1 MSDYN
6 ADVVIVGSGVAGSL
20 LALGLAQS
28 NAKVLIIEAG
38 DNIDRYKAIDNYMAT
53 PARNNDTPYSPINK
67 LAPYPPMMNPNDY
80 YIQMGPDQFQSNY
93 VKAVGGTTW
102 HWLGTS
108 LRFVENDFRMKSAYG
123 VGVDW
128 PIGYKDLEKWY
139 YKAEQALPVA
149 GDDKAA
155 LGVIRKDAYPTPPIP
170 MTYLDKIVE
179 KAFADISLPDAPE
192 IKLTVAS
199 TPQGRLSVDQDG
211 RPACCGSNNC
221 IPMCPVG
228 AKYDAS
234 MTVAKAVE
242 AGAQL
247 LTNATTTFVQT
258 DDDGNITGIKFKTPD
273 GEKTAT
279 GKIFVI
285 AAHAIE
291 TPKLLLMS
299 RSQKYPK
306 GLANSSNQVGRNL
319 MDHNC
324 VLAYGLTKEPVYPY
338 QSPLST
344 SGVEVVKDGAFRSK
358 RGAFRIEIGNDG
370 WSWPVGYPDVLAG
383 SLMTNAMKR
392 TGGRTHKKNLPLQTK
407 DESPVVP
414 QALYG
419 EKLRSAIKNNVAH
432 EIRFAFLVEQLP
444 DPNNRIEPA
453 FDELDSNGQPK
464 PRLYYKI
471 DDYCKAGIA
480 AAVETQK
487 KMLDA
492 LGCTEQHHSSPWGAG
507 HIVGT
512 TRMGDDPKT
521 SVVDKDL
528 RSHDHKNLFILGSN
542 TFPTVAASNP
552 TLTIAALSLRA
563 VSTIQKQLLE
573 MV

>member
-1 MSDYN
+1 MADYN
-6 ADVVIVGSGVAGSL
+6 ADVVIVGSGIAGSL
-20 LALGLAQS
+20 LALGLARS
-28 NAKVLIIEAG
+28 RAKVLIIEAG
-38 DNIDRYKAIDNYMAT
+38 DRIDRYKAIDNYMND
-53 PARNNDTPYSPINK
+53 PGRNNDTPYSPISK
-67 LAPYPPMMNPNDY
+67 LAPYPPMMNPDDY
-80 YIQMGPDQFQSNY
+80 YIQMGPDKFQSNY
-93 VKAVGGTTW
+93 IKAVGGTTW
-102 HWLGTS
+102 HWLGTA
-108 LRFVENDFRMKSAYG
+108 LRFVPNDFRMKSAYG
-123 VGVDW
+123 VGIDW
-128 PIGYKDLEKWY
+128 PIGYNELEDWY
-139 YKAEQALPVA
+139 YKAEQELPVA
-149 GDDKAA
+149 GDSKAP
-155 LGVIRKDAYPTPPIP
+155 LGVDRSKPYPTPAIP

-179 KAFADISLPDAPE
+179 KAFAGVSLPDAPE
-192 IKLTVAS
+192 IKLSVAS
-199 TPQGRLSVDQDG
+199 TPQGRLSVDRDG

-234 MTVAKAVE
+234 MTIQKAEELGV
-242 AGAQL
+242 QV
-247 LTNATTTFVQT
+247 LTNATANFIQT
-258 DDDGNITGIKFKTPD
+258 DDDGNITAIKFKTAQ

-299 RSQKYPK
+299 KSEKYPN
-306 GLANSSNQVGRNL
+306 GLANSSDQVGRNL

-370 WSWPVGYPDVLAG
+370 WSWPVGYPDVLAEALIK
-383 SLMTNAMKR
+383 S
-392 TGGRTHKKNLPLQTK
+392 TGGRTQKKNSPLNEKSDTPAKPNQ
-407 DESPVVP
+407 
-414 QALYG
+414 LYG
-419 EKLRSAIKNNVAH
+419 TKLREMIKNNVAH

-444 DPNNRIEPA
+444 DPENRIVPA
-453 FDELDSNGQPK
+453 YDRLDSNGMPRPK
-464 PRLYYKI
+464 LYYKL
-471 DDYCKAGIA
+471 DDYCKAGIKTA
-480 AAVETQK
+480 IDTQK
-487 KMLDA
+487 LMLDS
-492 LGCTEQHHSSPWGAG
+492 LGCTEQHHSAPWGAG

-521 SVVDKDL
+521 SVVGKEL

-563 VSTIQKQLLE
+563 VETIQKQLLE
-573 MV
+573 MP